1 MKNYSI
7 TVNGKTYE
15 VAVEE
20 KGGSAAP
27 KAAVHAP
34 VAAAPAPAA
43 KPATPAP
50 AAPVAK
56 PAAPS
61 GGPGVKVVAPMP
73 GKIIALKV
81 AVGDSVK
88 NGQEILVMEAMK
100 MHNPVLAGSDGVI
113 KELLVK
119 AGDPVQA
126 GTVLAVIG

>member
-20 KGGSAAP
+20 KGGTAAP
-27 KAAVHAP
+27 KAAAQASTAPVQHAAPAAPAP
-34 VAAAPAPAA
+34 VAA
-43 KPATPAP
+43 
-50 AAPVAK
+50 AK

-73 GKIIALKV
+73 GKIISLKV

-88 NGQEILVMEAMK
+88 NGQEVLVMEAMK

>member
-20 KGGSAAP
+20 KGGTAAP
-27 KAAVHAP
+27 KAAAQAPAAAPVHHAAPAPAP
-34 VAAAPAPAA
+34 VAAA
-43 KPATPAP
+43 
-50 AAPVAK
+50 K
-56 PAAPS
+56 PAASS

-73 GKIIALKV
+73 GKIISLKV

-88 NGQEILVMEAMK
+88 NGQEVLVMEAMK